1 VGNHENLDWT
11 GFRDGPWTVADS
23 ADARASIAEL
33 QALLLGT
40 ESIDG
45 FLREVAVLAA
55 RTMGEGLSC
64 GITVQPNG
72 RPLTVASSDLLASQ
86 VDEVQYG
93 LDEGPCL
100 ASLRTGQVVR
110 IDDLA
115 ADQRWPRYAGR
126 ALGYGVAS
134 SLSYP
139 LQVQGKPVGALNVYS
154 RDRGFF
160 GELQTRQAERFA
172 QDASTAVGLA
182 ARMAQ
187 QAVTDQ
193 LRASLASRS
202 VIDWALGVIMGEE
215 RCSAGFAFEVLRR
228 ASQNRN
234 IKLRQ
239 VAEEV
244 IVRVTGEPSQP
255 PPFDPPGGPAAP
267 RDARRGDEMH
277 N

>member
-1 VGNHENLDWT
+1 
-11 GFRDGPWTVADS
+11 
-23 ADARASIAEL
+23 
-33 QALLLGT
+33 
-40 ESIDG
+40 
-45 FLREVAVLAA
+45 
-55 RTMGEGLSC
+55 
-64 GITVQPNG
+64 
-72 RPLTVASSDLLASQ
+72 
-86 VDEVQYG
+86 
-93 LDEGPCL
+93 
-100 ASLRTGQVVR
+100 
-110 IDDLA
+110 
-115 ADQRWPRYAGR
+115 
-126 ALGYGVAS
+126 
-134 SLSYP
+134 
-139 LQVQGKPVGALNVYS
+139 
-154 RDRGFF
+154 
-160 GELQTRQAERFA
+160 
-172 QDASTAVGLA
+172 
-182 ARMAQ
+182 MAQ

>member
-1 VGNHENLDWT
+1 M
-11 GFRDGPWTVADS
+11 
-23 ADARASIAEL
+23 ADAGVSIAEL

-40 ESIDG
+40 ESVDG
-45 FLREVAVLAA
+45 FLREVAGLAA
-55 RTMGEGLSC
+55 GTLGNGLSC
-64 GITVQPNG
+64 GITLQPNG
-72 RPLTVASSDLLASQ
+72 RPLTVASSDGLASQ
-86 VDEVQYG
+86 VDELQYG

-115 ADQRWPRYAGR
+115 AEQRWPRYAGR
-126 ALGYGVAS
+126 ALGYGVVS

-139 LQVQGKPVGALNVYS
+139 TQVQGRPVGALNLYS
-154 RDRGFF
+154 RDPGFF

-172 QDASTAVGLA
+172 QDASTAAGLA

-187 QAVTDQ
+187 QAVLTDQ

-202 VIDWALGVIMGEE
+202 VIDRALGVIMGEQ
-215 RCSAGFAFEVLRR
+215 RCSAEFAFEILRG

-239 VAEEV
+239 VAEE
-244 IVRVTGEPSQP
+244 IIIRVTGQPSQP
-255 PPFDPPGGPAAP
+255 PPFDPPG
-267 RDARRGDEMH
+267 
-277 N
+277 

>member
-1 VGNHENLDWT
+1 MGNHENLDWT
-11 GFRDGPWTVADS
+11 GFRDGPWIMADS
-23 ADARASIAEL
+23 ADVGASIAEL

-64 GITVQPNG
+64 GITVQPNS

-126 ALGYGVAS
+126 ALGYGVVS

-160 GELQTRQAERFA
+160 GELHTRQAERFA

-187 QAVTDQ
+187 QAVLTDQ

-202 VIDWALGVIMGEE
+202 VIDRALGVIMGEQ
-215 RCSAGFAFEVLRR
+215 RCSAEFAFETLRW

-234 IKLRQ
+234 VKLRQ

-244 IVRVTGEPSQP
+244 IIRVTGQPPQP
-255 PPFDPPGGPAAP
+255 PPFDPPG
-267 RDARRGDEMH
+267 
-277 N
+277 